1 MKKFVLIIVL
11 CLPVVSNAQPSWKSQ
26 KAKLEEARNAVINE
40 QFTKAIELYAELIK
54 EDASVKN
61 TNGDMLA
68 EYAYALALSHNF
80 DFALAYIDK
89 ARMSKS
95 KYANFYTR
103 QILNIMGFPSIASKF
118 PITNAPE
125 WLIAEYKS
133 LNSTYSK
140 KNTDETLV
148 SRTELDRAYEL
159 LSQKQYIRSIVIL
172 NKLEKSYPDAYIVSV
187 VNSFAWECVGN
198 YDQAALRLEKAI
210 QMMGD
215 KEPTEQK
222 DAYVQ
227 HLNELKSNK
236 RTPVFESI
244 EKFSPR
250 FCTYFGTYVAKGIFS
265 LNGRVGLYTNSLF
278 STSLNVSV
286 NRANKQFSY
295 NVGVSA
301 YKTWR
306 IFMGGLGISYLFG
319 NEKGSFNL
327 SPCVGLT
334 FLNEK
339 KTSSWDVMFN
349 CYVPFSSDGQF
360 SYGITIGK
368 TIYL

>member
-11 CLPVVSNAQPSWKSQ
+11 CLPVVSNAQLSWKSQ
-26 KAKLEEARNAVINE
+26 KAKLEEARDAVINE
-40 QFTKAIELYAELIK
+40 QFTKAIELYAELVK
-54 EDASVKN
+54 EDASAKN
-61 TNGDMLA
+61 ANGDMLA
-68 EYAYALALSHNF
+68 EYAYVLALSHNF

-103 QILNIMGFPSIASKF
+103 QILNIMGVPSIASKF
-118 PITNAPE
+118 PINKAPD
-125 WLIAEYKS
+125 WLIADYKS
-133 LNSTYSK
+133 FNSNYSIN
-140 KNTDETLV
+140 NTDDIIV
-148 SRTELDRAYEL
+148 SRTELDRAYEM

-198 YDQAALRLEKAI
+198 YDQAALCLEKAI

-215 KEPTEQK
+215 KEPTGQK

-227 HLNELKSNK
+227 HLNSLKGNK
-236 RTPVFESI
+236 ETTSFESVGR
-244 EKFSPR
+244 FAPR
-250 FCTYFGTYVAKGIFS
+250 FCTYLGTYAAKGVLS
-265 LNGRVGLYTNSLF
+265 LNGRVGLYTNNLF
-278 STSLNVSV
+278 STSLNVSI
-286 NRANKQFSY
+286 NRANEQLLY

-306 IFMGGLGISYLFG
+306 IFMGGFGVSYLFG
-319 NEKGSFNL
+319 SEKGSFNL
-327 SPCVGLT
+327 SPCAGLT

-339 KTSSWDVMFN
+339 KTSSLDIMFN
-349 CYVPFSSDGQF
+349 CYIPFSSDGQF

>member
-1 MKKFVLIIVL
+1 MKRFVLLIII
-11 CLPVVSNAQPSWKSQ
+11 CLPIVSNAQPLWKSQ
-26 KAKLEEARNAVINE
+26 KAKLEDARNAVINE
-40 QFTKAIELYAELIK
+40 RFSRAIELYAELVK
-54 EDASVKN
+54 ESVSGK
-61 TNGDMLA
+61 GDKSDFMA
-68 EYAYALALSHNF
+68 EYAYVLALSHNF

-89 ARMSKS
+89 ARLSKS
-95 KYANFYTR
+95 KFTDFFTV
-103 QILNIMGFPSIASKF
+103 QVLNIMGFPELASKF
-118 PITNAPE
+118 QTNEIPD
-125 WLIAEYKS
+125 WLIADYKRFCSNYSVQNPNETS
-133 LNSTYSK
+133 LH
-140 KNTDETLV
+140 
-148 SRTELDRAYEL
+148 RTELERAYKL
-159 LSQKQYIRSIVIL
+159 LSQKQSIRSIVIL
-172 NKLEKSYPDAYIVSV
+172 HRLEQSYPEAYIIPAI
-187 VNSFAWECVGN
+187 NSLAWENMGN
-198 YDQAALRLEKAI
+198 NEQAAYYLGKAI
-210 QMMGD
+210 QLMGD

-222 DAYVQ
+222 NAYVQ
-227 HLNELKSNK
+227 HLNNLKSNK
-236 RTPVFESI
+236 RVPYIESI
-244 EKFSPR
+244 GKFKPR
-250 FCTYFGTYVAKGIFS
+250 VCTYFGAYAAKGIFS